1 MKNTIIDTFGH
12 ITKVEKLHTLATP
25 ILENTFVLENFEPFP
40 GYHGANLPS
49 GFDPYHLFLVTRNY
63 FNYEEVSRISMRI
76 HRNCNVS
83 FGARP
88 AELFIFN
95 KVLPAIRIKNL
106 KSYEAIP
113 EIQKWFIDEGVFFM
127 KKRKYDNMGM
137 IKVMK
142 HFNMSEIEEGLYKDL
157 DNPLMFYIEMPTR
170 LSWKL
175 FEKATYSIKNNLDN
189 NNFDAAQGVIY
200 LKDVLDVV
208 RVYKKGMNVDFL
220 KSLRKYYLEEIRK
233 IRL

>member
-1 MKNTIIDTFGH
+1 
-12 ITKVEKLHTLATP
+12 
-25 ILENTFVLENFEPFP
+25 
-40 GYHGANLPS
+40 
-49 GFDPYHLFLVTRNY
+49 
-63 FNYEEVSRISMRI
+63 MRI
-76 HRNCNVS
+76 HRNCKVS

-95 KVLPAIRIKNL
+95 KTLPAIRIKNL
-106 KSYEAIP
+106 KSYETIP
-113 EIQKWFIDEGVFFM
+113 EIQKWFMDEGVFFM
-127 KKRKYDNMGM
+127 KKRKYENMGT

-157 DNPLMFYIEMPTR
+157 DNPLMFYLEMPAG

-200 LKDVLDVV
+200 LQDVMDVI
-208 RVYKKGMNVDFL
+208 RVYEKGMNVDFL
-220 KSLRKYYLEEIRK
+220 KSLRRSEERRVGK
-233 IRL
+233 ECRSRWSP